1 VGTYSNITISLS
13 DGRTSVSL
21 PEFPIAVTEN
31 ATGSVTLDWTAPTEN
46 TNGTPLTNLGG
57 YWIYY
62 GTSANALTKTIQI
75 ANPGIV
81 TYVISNL
88 SPGTWYFAVSAY
100 TTADVQSGRSAVASK
115 TLD

>member
-13 DGRTSVSL
+13 DGTTSVSL
-21 PEFPIAVTEN
+21 PAFPIAVTEN
-31 ATGSVTLDWTAPTEN
+31 ATGSVTLDWAAPTEN
-46 TNGTPLTNLGG
+46 TNGTPLTNLAG

-62 GTSANALTKTIQI
+62 GSSANALTKSIQI

-88 SPGTWYFAVSAY
+88 SPGTWYFAVTAY
-100 TTADVQSGRSAVASK
+100 SSADVQSSESAVASK